1 MEHVAV
7 QGVIVGS
14 AGTQQVQQA
23 VHIHTARKV
32 SSHAHRTGNLRT
44 CFSFSSLFDFPEPAL
59 AGVPPTFMRMSGSC
73 KVGGVCKQVFL
84 CATPFPNQT
93 LKGVVLIPF
102 PSLPSL
108 CLSLL
113 ATALTD
119 TLLGLMR
126 RYVALTQYSSEGG
139 WYWTGTCRAVGQG
152 ASKDARRGQRR
163 TGTGKAGRGAKT
175 VCDAGQSFCSKATCL
190 MCPLPADIIRR
201 SFSERLERQSPGTV
215 VWVPLAGP
223 SEAAV
228 CQLLLCSCWL

>member
-1 MEHVAV
+1 M

-44 CFSFSSLFDFPEPAL
+44 CSTFSSLFDFPDPAL
-59 AGVPPTFMRMSGSC
+59 AGVPPTLMRMSGSC
-73 KVGGVCKQVFL
+73 KVGGVCGQVFL
-84 CATPFPNQT
+84 CAAPFPNQT

-102 PSLPSL
+102 PSLPLL

-152 ASKDARRGQRR
+152 AARRGQRR
-163 TGTGKAGRGAKT
+163 TGGRKAEREGQRRCVMRGSHFAARQHAG
-175 VCDAGQSFCSKATCL
+175 CALCQQISSDAA
-190 MCPLPADIIRR
+190 
-201 SFSERLERQSPGTV
+201 
-215 VWVPLAGP
+215 LARG
-223 SEAAV
+223 
-228 CQLLLCSCWL
+228 